1 MFDYLKPKGV
11 FYYTL
16 KCQIEDHVT
25 HRNVW
30 LRTFV
35 NWYHIPI
42 CLRYILSIFFM
53 FTNKQSYMQYDITFL
68 IIVQYVCIDKYILV
82 CFFLLILFGI
92 CLTQMLPQI
101 NRSENRKYLH
111 ELVVLSVEDFTTNNP
126 TLLPFEIWPFQL
138 YWQKKKSKNN
148 KNIHSNTNFKP
159 IQLKNNLKHFALL
172 SRASRI
178 KLLKFAS
185 GCELLTGVTKVT
197 YGLSFPS

>member
-35 NWYHIPI
+35 NWYYIPI

-101 NRSENRKYLH
+101 NQSENSNYLH

-126 TLLPFEIWPFQL
+126 TLLPFQMWPFRY
-138 YWQKKKSKNN
+138 YWQKKKHKDN
-148 KNIHSNTNFKP
+148 KNTDLKP
-159 IQLKNNLKHFALL
+159 IQLKNSFKHFALM
-172 SRASRI
+172 SHESRI
-178 KLLKFAS
+178 KLLKFLSA
-185 GCELLTGVTKVT
+185 CESLTGMLKAIF
-197 YGLSFPS
+197 GLFSFI